1 MVPFFDL
8 TRQYKRIE
16 EEILSATKRV
26 YEKGRFILG
35 EEVSVFEEE
44 FSHYCGVRY
53 GVGVDSGTDALQLAL
68 KAVGVGE
75 GDEVITVAHSFIATA
90 LAISQTGAKPLFVD
104 IDPETYTMDPNA
116 LEQFLRHRKK
126 KSERQKIKAILPVH
140 LYGHP
145 AEMDAIMDIA
155 DRYQLTLI
163 EDACQAHG
171 AEYQGRKVGSFGL
184 LSCFSFYPTK
194 NLGGYGDG
202 GMVVT
207 DDKKLFEKLRL
218 LRCYGEKRKYEH
230 VLKGGNNRLDEI
242 QAAILR
248 VKLKY
253 LDQWNEERRKRV
265 LIYKKMLEHTG
276 VICPTEKGQAK
287 HVYHLFVIRT
297 KKRNPLQ
304 TFLKEKGIGTLI
316 HYPIPIH
323 LQKAFR
329 ELGYRRGDL
338 PLTEQYAREVLSLPF
353 FPEMTESETEGVA
366 TQIKTFTRAEVTPA
380 CRQAGTNHEN
390 CQVLSSPLTVGIDS
404 YRGED

>member
-1 MVPFFDL
+1 MEGRMVPFLDL

-35 EEVSVFEEE
+35 EEVSAFEEE

-68 KAVGVGE
+68 KAAGIGE
-75 GDEVITVAHSFIATA
+75 GDEVITVANSFIATA
-90 LAISQTGAKPLFVD
+90 LAISVTGAKPLFVD

-116 LEQFLRHRKK
+116 LEHLLRRRKK
-126 KSERQKIKAILPVH
+126 KGERQKIKAILPVH

-145 AEMDAIMDIA
+145 AEMDVIMDIA
-155 DRYQLTLI
+155 DRYNLVVV

-171 AEYQGRKVGSFGL
+171 AEYQGRKVVSFGL

-218 LRCYGEKRKYEH
+218 LRCYGEKRKYKH
-230 VLKGGNNRLDEI
+230 ILKGGNNRLDEI

-253 LDQWNEERRKRV
+253 LDQWNEERRKKA
-265 LIYKKMLEHTG
+265 LIYKGMLDGSG
-276 VICPTEKGQAK
+276 VLCPVEKEWAK

-297 KKRNPLQ
+297 KKRNSLQ
-304 TFLKEKGIGTLI
+304 VFLKEKGIETLI

-329 ELGYRRGDL
+329 ESGYRRGDF
-338 PLTEQYAREVLSLPF
+338 PLTEQYAREILSLPF
-353 FPEMTESETEGVA
+353 FPEMTESEMKEVT
-366 TQIKTFTRAEVTPA
+366 TQIKTFIRAEVTPA
-380 CRQAGTNHEN
+380 CQQAGANHE
-390 CQVLSSPLTVGIDS
+390 S
-404 YRGED
+404 

>member
-1 MVPFFDL
+1 MGFKVVPFVDL

-35 EEVSVFEEE
+35 EEVSAFENE

-53 GVGVDSGTDALQLAL
+53 GVGVDSGTDALYLAL
-68 KAVGVGE
+68 KAAGVGK
-75 GDEVITVAHSFIATA
+75 GDEVITAANSFIATA
-90 LAISQTGAKPLFVD
+90 LAISLTGAKPLFVD
-104 IDPETYTMDPNA
+104 IDHETYTMDPNA
-116 LEQFLRHRKK
+116 LEDLLRRQRRKGGK
-126 KSERQKIKAILPVH
+126 QRIKAILPVH

-145 AEMDAIMDIA
+145 AMMDAMMDIA
-155 DRYQLTLI
+155 SRYQLPVI

-171 AEYQGRKVGSFGL
+171 AEYQGRKVGSFGF

-207 DDKKLFEKLRL
+207 DDRKLFEKLRL

-253 LDQWNEERRKRV
+253 LDQWNEERRRRA
-265 LIYKKMLEHTG
+265 LIYKRMLEPKG
-276 VICPTEKGQAK
+276 VLCPVEKKQAK
-287 HVYHLFVIRT
+287 HIYHLFVIRA
-297 KKRNPLQ
+297 KKRNSLQ
-304 TFLKEKGIGTLI
+304 AFLKEKGIETLI

-323 LQKAFR
+323 LQKAFK

-338 PLTEQYAREVLSLPF
+338 PLTEECARKILSLPF
-353 FPEMTESETEGVA
+353 FPEMTESEMEEVVNEISYLVA
-366 TQIKTFTRAEVTPA
+366 QFVKRRE
-380 CRQAGTNHEN
+380 E
-390 CQVLSSPLTVGIDS
+390 
-404 YRGED
+404 

>member
-1 MVPFFDL
+1 MVPFIDL
-8 TRQYKRIE
+8 TGQFKRIE
-16 EEILSATKRV
+16 EEILFATKKV

-35 EEVSVFEEE
+35 EEVSAFEEE
-44 FSHYCGVRY
+44 FSRYCGVRF
-53 GVGVDSGTDALQLAL
+53 GVGVDSGTNALYLAL
-68 KAVGVGE
+68 KAAGIGE

-90 LAISQTGAKPLFVD
+90 LAISLTGARPLFVD
-104 IDPETYTMDPNA
+104 IDSETYTMDPNA
-116 LEQFLRHRKK
+116 LELFLKQRKK
-126 KSERQKIKAILPVH
+126 KGGRQKIKAILPVH

-145 AEMDAIMDIA
+145 AEMDAMMDIA
-155 DRYQLTLI
+155 NRYHLAVI

-207 DDKKLFEKLRL
+207 NDKKLFEKLKL

-242 QAAILR
+242 QAAVLR

-253 LDQWNEERRKRV
+253 LDRWNEERRKKV
-265 LIYKKMLEHTG
+265 VIYKRMLESTE
-276 VICPTEKGQAK
+276 VICPVEKKGIK
-287 HVYHLFVIRT
+287 HVYHLFVIRS
-297 KKRNPLQ
+297 KKRSALQ
-304 TFLKEKGIGTLI
+304 AFLKEKEIQTLI

-329 ELGYRRGDL
+329 ELGYRRGAL

-353 FPEMTESETEGVA
+353 FPEMTESKIEEVA
-366 TQIKTFTRAEVTPA
+366 NEI
-380 CRQAGTNHEN
+380 
-390 CQVLSSPLTVGIDS
+390 S
-404 YRGED
+404 YFISRFMKR

>member
-1 MVPFFDL
+1 MVPFIDL

-16 EEILSATKRV
+16 EEILSATKKV

-35 EEVSVFEEE
+35 EEVSAFEEE
-44 FSHYCGVRY
+44 FSRYCGIRF
-53 GVGVDSGTDALQLAL
+53 GVGVNSGTDALQLAL
-68 KAVGVGE
+68 KAAEIGE

-90 LAISQTGAKPLFVD
+90 LAISLTGARPLFVD
-104 IDPETYTMDPNA
+104 IDSETYTMDPNA
-116 LEQFLRHRKK
+116 LELFLKQRKK
-126 KSERQKIKAILPVH
+126 KGGRQKIKAILPVH

-145 AEMDAIMDIA
+145 AEMDAMMDIA
-155 DRYQLTLI
+155 NRYHLAVI

-207 DDKKLFEKLRL
+207 NDKKLFEKLKL

-253 LDQWNEERRKRV
+253 LDRWNEERRKRV
-265 LIYKKMLEHTG
+265 LIYKRMLERTE
-276 VICPTEKGQAK
+276 VICPIEKEQAK
-287 HVYHLFVIRT
+287 HVYHLFVIRS
-297 KKRNPLQ
+297 KKRNALQ
-304 TFLKEKGIGTLI
+304 AFLKEKGIQTLI

-329 ELGYRRGDL
+329 ELGYRRGAL

-353 FPEMTESETEGVA
+353 FPEMTESEIEGVA
-366 TQIKTFTRAEVTPA
+366 TQIKTFTRTEVTCEP
-380 CRQAGTNHEN
+380 
-390 CQVLSSPLTVGIDS
+390 
-404 YRGED
+404 

>member
-1 MVPFFDL
+1 MVPFIDL
-8 TRQYKRIE
+8 TRQYRGIE
-16 EEILSATKRV
+16 EEILSATKKV
-26 YEKGRFILG
+26 YEKGHFILG
-35 EEVSVFEEE
+35 EEVSAFEEE

-53 GVGVDSGTDALQLAL
+53 GVGVDSGTDALHLAL
-68 KAVGVGE
+68 KAAGIGE
-75 GDEVITVAHSFIATA
+75 GDEVITVANSFIATA
-90 LAISQTGAKPLFVD
+90 LAISLTGAKPLFVD

-116 LEQFLRHRKK
+116 LEHFFRHRKK
-126 KSERQKIKAILPVH
+126 KGKRQKIKAILPVH

-155 DRYQLTLI
+155 DRYQLTII

-253 LDQWNEERRKRV
+253 LDQWNEERRKRA
-265 LIYKKMLEHTG
+265 LFYKRMLEHTG
-276 VICPTEKGQAK
+276 VICPTEKEQAK

-297 KKRNPLQ
+297 KKRNALQ
-304 TFLKEKGIGTLI
+304 AFLKEKGIETLI

-323 LQKAFR
+323 LQKAFK
-329 ELGYRRGDL
+329 ELGCRRGDL
-338 PLTEQYAREVLSLPF
+338 PLTEQCSRGVLSLPF
-353 FPEMTESETEGVA
+353 FPEMTESEIEEVA
-366 TQIKTFTRAEVTPA
+366 VQIKTFTKVEVIREP
-380 CRQAGTNHEN
+380 
-390 CQVLSSPLTVGIDS
+390 
-404 YRGED
+404 